1 MFIMVITSGSEL
13 ERTLP
18 LSLMGRKFMPIP
30 LYGFLQGD
38 TVGLLILAEEAETL
52 LALARKLQDA
62 ASLRVAARDRVQV
75 VYNDKTMDPAMTV
88 AQTGLQ
94 ALDRFDVIPG

>member
-1 MFIMVITSGSEL
+1 
-13 ERTLP
+13 
-18 LSLMGRKFMPIP
+18 MGRKFMPIP

>member
-1 MFIMVITSGSEL
+1 
-13 ERTLP
+13 
-18 LSLMGRKFMPIP
+18 MPIP

-52 LALARKLQDA
+52 QTLAQKLQAA
-62 ASLRVAARDRVQV
+62 ASLRVEGRDRVQV

-88 AQTGLQ
+88 AQAGFE
-94 ALDRFDVIPG
+94 ALDRFDVIPESQ